1 MISQSFRSTKQHDW
15 REGKHYTDLVRLFQF
30 SEQLSTVNNVDSF
43 DISTVRIDTDDHMAS
58 CPAASGLSAEPKLD
72 IVTIDGHLQTTKM

>member
-1 MISQSFRSTKQHDW
+1 MKEALHKFSEVVLI
-15 REGKHYTDLVRLFQF
+15 
-30 SEQLSTVNNVDSF
+30 SEQLSTVNNIDSF
-43 DISTVRIDTDDHMAS
+43 DISTVRMDTDDHMAS